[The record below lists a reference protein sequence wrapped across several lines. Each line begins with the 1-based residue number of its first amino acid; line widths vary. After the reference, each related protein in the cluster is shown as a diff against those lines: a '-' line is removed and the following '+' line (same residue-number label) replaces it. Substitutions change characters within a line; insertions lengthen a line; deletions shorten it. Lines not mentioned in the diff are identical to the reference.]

1 MADNPDPSSLLP
13 DVFSPATRDWFL
25 RAFKQPTAVQS
36 QTWHVAARGEHALV
50 IAPTGSGKTLA
61 AFLYALDRLF
71 REGGEDTRE
80 AHKRKTS
87 RILYIS
93 PIKALGTDVQRNLQI
108 PLKGIADERRRRGET
123 EVNLRVGIRT
133 GDTPAQERS
142 KLTRNPPDILITTPE
157 SLYLMLTSRARETL
171 RGVETVIIDEV
182 HAVAGSKRGAH
193 LALSLERLDAL
204 LHTSA
209 QRIGLSATVRSASDV
224 AAFLGGDRP
233 VTVVN
238 PPAMRH
244 PQIRIVVP
252 VANMDD
258 VSSVASGTGEDSH
271 AFCTLPMEDGCM
283 NPGRWRLPG
292 EYMPY
297 GALTRRWSPVM
308 TALLHVFLTPMV
320 NCPMPRFFCLNQKSC
335 CKLSARR

>member
-1 MADNPDPSSLLP
+1 MADNLNPSSPLP

-25 RAFKQPTAVQS
+25 RAFKQPTAVQP
-36 QTWHVAARGEHALV
+36 QTWHVAARSEHALV

-157 SLYLMLTSRARETL
+157 SLYLMLTSRARN
-171 RGVETVIIDEV
+171 
-182 HAVAGSKRGAH
+182 A
-193 LALSLERLDAL
+193 
-204 LHTSA
+204 
-209 QRIGLSATVRSASDV
+209 
-224 AAFLGGDRP
+224 
-233 VTVVN
+233 
-238 PPAMRH
+238 
-244 PQIRIVVP
+244 
-252 VANMDD
+252 
-258 VSSVASGTGEDSH
+258 
-271 AFCTLPMEDGCM
+271 
-283 NPGRWRLPG
+283 
-292 EYMPY
+292 
-297 GALTRRWSPVM
+297 TRRR
-308 TALLHVFLTPMV
+308 
-320 NCPMPRFFCLNQKSC
+320 NGNY
-335 CKLSARR
+335 

>member
-61 AFLYALDRLF
+61 AFLHALDQLF

-108 PLKGIADERRRRGET
+108 PLQGIAVERRRRGEM

-193 LALSLERLDAL
+193 LALSWNGSMRCYTPQHSELAFPRLYAQPAMWQHFLVAIVRL
-204 LHTSA
+204 LLSTRPQCA
-209 QRIGLSATVRSASDV
+209 IRRYGLSSQSPIWMMSHRSPAALAKTAMRAEKAQSGRILKP
-224 AAFLGGDRP
+224 AFLMKCCAIARP
-233 VTVVN
+233 SSL
-238 PPAMRH
+238 
-244 PQIRIVVP
+244 QI
-252 VANMDD
+252 
-258 VSSVASGTGEDSH
+258 H
-271 AFCTLPMEDGCM
+271 AA
-283 NPGRWRLPG
+283 WRK
-292 EYMPY
+292 
-297 GALTRRWSPVM
+297 
-308 TALLHVFLTPMV
+308 
-320 NCPMPRFFCLNQKSC
+320 N
-335 CKLSARR
+335 

>member
-1 MADNPDPSSLLP
+1 M
-13 DVFSPATRDWFL
+13 
-25 RAFKQPTAVQS
+25 
-36 QTWHVAARGEHALV
+36 AARSEHALV

-93 PIKALGTDVQRNLQI
+93 PIKALGTDVQRNLQL
-108 PLKGIADERRRRGET
+108 PLKGIADERRRRG
-123 EVNLRVGIRT
+123 
-133 GDTPAQERS
+133 
-142 KLTRNPPDILITTPE
+142 
-157 SLYLMLTSRARETL
+157 
-171 RGVETVIIDEV
+171 ETVIIDEV

-224 AAFLGGDRP
+224 AAFLGGDCP

-252 VANMDD
+252 VAIWMMSHRSPAAPAKTAMPAGKAPSGHILKR
-258 VSSVASGTGEDSH
+258 VSLMKCCAIARPLSLLIHVGWRKTDGTI
-271 AFCTLPMEDGCM
+271 
-283 NPGRWRLPG
+283 
-292 EYMPY
+292 
-297 GALTRRWSPVM
+297 
-308 TALLHVFLTPMV
+308 
-320 NCPMPRFFCLNQKSC
+320 K
-335 CKLSARR
+335 

>member
-1 MADNPDPSSLLP
+1 MADNPNPSSPLP

-108 PLKGIADERRRRGET
+108 PLQGIADERRRRGET

-238 PPAMRH
+238 PPAMV
-244 PQIRIVVP
+244 IRRYGLSYRSPIWMMSHRSP
-252 VANMDD
+252 AALAKTAMPDGKAPSGHILKR
-258 VSSVASGTGEDSH
+258 VSLMKCCAIARPLSLLIRGG
-271 AFCTLPMEDGCM
+271 
-283 NPGRWRLPG
+283 WRK
-292 EYMPY
+292 
-297 GALTRRWSPVM
+297 
-308 TALLHVFLTPMV
+308 
-320 NCPMPRFFCLNQKSC
+320 N
-335 CKLSARR
+335 

>member
-25 RAFKQPTAVQS
+25 RAFKQPTAVQP
-36 QTWHVAARGEHALV
+36 QTWHVAARSEHALV

-61 AFLYALDRLF
+61 AFLYALDQLF

-93 PIKALGTDVQRNLQI
+93 PIKALGTDVQRNLQL

-171 RGVETVIIDEV
+171 RGVETVII
-182 HAVAGSKRGAH
+182 ARCAAPH
-193 LALSLERLDAL
+193 LS
-204 LHTSA
+204 T
-209 QRIGLSATVRSASDV
+209 
-224 AAFLGGDRP
+224 
-233 VTVVN
+233 
-238 PPAMRH
+238 
-244 PQIRIVVP
+244 
-252 VANMDD
+252 ANWPFC
-258 VSSVASGTGEDSH
+258 H
-271 AFCTLPMEDGCM
+271 CTLSQRCGSISWWRS
-283 NPGRWRLPG
+283 PG
-292 EYMPY
+292 Y
-297 GALTRRWSPVM
+297 GSQPAHNAP
-308 TALLHVFLTPMV
+308 
-320 NCPMPRFFCLNQKSC
+320 
-335 CKLSARR
+335 SADTDCRTGRQYG